1 LIGFTDLLIRM
12 NNKRSTIY
20 LFVKTR
26 LLLLFLHYW
35 LIPNKK
41 IKSVNLIM
49 LIAVI
54 SDSHDHRDNILKA
67 VSIINEKNVEAL
79 IHCGDIISPFVKRW
93 FDKLNDK
100 AKNQFF
106 SVYGNN
112 DGERLY
118 LKQILGKICKFPQN
132 SNEHIIELG
141 GKRIYIS
148 HMPKKELI
156 DALANSDMFDII
168 LSGHTHL
175 LVNRKQNDVLILNP
189 GELCGYITNK
199 PTFAIID
206 TETMEAEII
215 EL

>member
-1 LIGFTDLLIRM
+1 M
-12 NNKRSTIY
+12 NFK
-20 LFVKTR
+20 L
-26 LLLLFLHYW
+26 
-35 LIPNKK
+35 
-41 IKSVNLIM
+41 

-79 IHCGDIISPFVKRW
+79 IHCGDTVSPFVKRW
-93 FDKLNDK
+93 FDKINDK
-100 AKNQFF
+100 AINQYF

-118 LKQILGKICKFPQN
+118 LKQILGQICKFPQN

-141 GKRIYIS
+141 GKRIYVS
-148 HMPKKELI
+148 HMPKKETI
-156 DALANSDMFDII
+156 EALANSGMFDII

-175 LVNRKQNDVLILNP
+175 MVNRKHKGVLILNP
-189 GELCGYITNK
+189 GELCGYLTDK

>member
-1 LIGFTDLLIRM
+1 
-12 NNKRSTIY
+12 
-20 LFVKTR
+20 
-26 LLLLFLHYW
+26 
-35 LIPNKK
+35 
-41 IKSVNLIM
+41 VNLKL

-79 IHCGDIISPFVKRW
+79 IHCGDFVAPFVKKW
-93 FDKLNDK
+93 FDKLNDSI
-100 AKNQFF
+100 KNQFF
-106 SVYGNN
+106 GVFGNN

-118 LKQILGKICKFPQN
+118 LKQILGQICVFSQN
-132 SNEHIIELG
+132 SIEHIIELG

-148 HMPKKELI
+148 HMPKEETI
-156 DALANSDMFDII
+156 DALSNSGMFDII
-168 LSGHTHL
+168 VSGHTHTM
-175 LVNRKQNDVLILNP
+175 VNRKHKEVLIINP
-189 GELCGYITNK
+189 GELCGYLTDK